1 MLRVV
6 SSPEV
11 LMMDVNHIHKIP
23 SQQHLDECLVES
35 LETGPAK
42 LTPELTIT
50 VSVKLFALQN
60 PNICTV
66 ITAFCRPLGCTLKY
80 IIFGEQSLLGKRGFL
95 LKKLT
100 CKMPSPD
107 LWSSGVRGLAQT

>member
-1 MLRVV
+1 MLWVV

-50 VSVKLFALQN
+50 VPVKLFALKN
-60 PNICTV
+60 PNICSVVTD
-66 ITAFCRPLGCTLKY
+66 FGSPLGFALKY
-80 IIFGEQSLLGKRGFL
+80 IISGEQSLLGKRGFL
-95 LKKLT
+95 SKTLT

-107 LWSSGVRGLAQT
+107 LWSSGVWGLVQT